1 MVDEGHNQQD
11 AAGAGNVHILRPPGL
26 LFGGDS
32 ARFSLRIENY
42 ACIRRA
48 YGEDIAR
55 SALAGLLRVLTEL
68 FLADAVAE
76 PEASSGGIDLL
87 VWRGAALG
95 DGSLPDAAQ
104 AWLDEFC
111 WLVPQ
116 MSFETSAGPIHLW
129 VSGRWQTA
137 DALSG
142 RFEAGQSGVCDVKF
156 LGDGPD
162 GLSDWPERYRAD
174 MALAAS
180 LLPGIVD
187 DESGDDPDRE
197 LALAWQPVRDA
208 TCADAVLWR
217 EARGRVLDL
226 RGNVQSTDEMFLALE
241 RLGFV
246 RVVDHQV
253 VSRVVDELEAA
264 LDVVLAVKIS
274 ARSLCDDAWWDQI
287 KARLRARPDVARR
300 LVLEIAEAVGKPG
313 GISEAVRFVTGMRL
327 LGCRIALVE
336 FGTGYASIRELL
348 TFAPDFVKIDSFF
361 VRRLAMS
368 PGARETLAHLIGL
381 GHSLG
386 TTVIVE
392 GVDTQEQA
400 DLVLA
405 AGGHWQQGDHWG
417 GASLYRSWRLSGGDG
432 SPILAAGP
440 EGLPSDGGQATGGRE
455 SPWIWAGLPSDPD
468 SELGDVPGVGLPF
481 FKGLMFAVPLSLVLW
496 AGLWAGGMALWKWIA
511 HGVLSL

>member
-1 MVDEGHNQQD
+1 MVDEGRNRQD
-11 AAGAGNVHILRPPGL
+11 EAGAGNVHILRPPGG

-55 SALAGLLRVLTEL
+55 TALAGLLRVLTEL

-129 VSGRWQTA
+129 VSGRWETA

-142 RFEAGQSGVCDVKF
+142 RFESGQSGACDVRF
-156 LGDGPD
+156 VGDGPD

-208 TCADAVLWR
+208 ACADAVLWR

-226 RGNVQSTDEMFLALE
+226 RGNVQSTDEMILALE

-287 KARLRARPDVARR
+287 KAHLRARPDVARR

-313 GISEAVRFVTGMRL
+313 ISEAVRFVTGMRL
-327 LGCRIALVE
+327 LGCRIALVD

-361 VRRLAMS
+361 VRLLAMS

-386 TTVIVE
+386 ATVVVE

-417 GASLYRSWRLSGGDG
+417 GASLYRSWRLSGGG
-432 SPILAAGP
+432 SL
-440 EGLPSDGGQATGGRE
+440 LQATGPENLPADGGPVTGE
-455 SPWIWAGLPSDPD
+455 AASPWVWAGLPSDLDGEPED
-468 SELGDVPGVGLPF
+468 DLEGGRSF
-481 FKGLMFAVPLSLVLW
+481 FKGLLFAVPLSAL
-496 AGLWAGGMALWKWIA
+496 LWAGGIALWRSISPGFWA
-511 HGVLSL
+511 Q